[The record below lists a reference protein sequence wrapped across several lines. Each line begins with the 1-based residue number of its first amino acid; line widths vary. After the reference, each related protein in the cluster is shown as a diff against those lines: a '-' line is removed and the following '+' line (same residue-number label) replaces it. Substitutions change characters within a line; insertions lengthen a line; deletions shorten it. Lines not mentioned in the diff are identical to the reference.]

1 MWETIVANTGL
12 EVRTGERV
20 ENVVRDGDGFS
31 VQTAGS
37 AYRARRVVLAMGRRG
52 TPRRLGVPGEDL
64 DNVFYDI
71 VEMEAFAGRRV
82 LVVGGGDSAIES
94 AVGLANQEG
103 TAVTLAYR
111 GEAFTRIK
119 ERNQAKVD
127 DAIASGRV
135 RVLFHTVV
143 REIRS
148 DVVVL
153 DATDGESTIL
163 PNDDVIVRIGGEAP
177 FAFLERL
184 GVRIVQKDVPVAS
197 PAKAG

>member
-1 MWETIVANTGL
+1 
-12 EVRTGERV
+12 
-20 ENVVRDGDGFS
+20 
-31 VQTAGS
+31 
-37 AYRARRVVLAMGRRG
+37 MGRRG
-52 TPRRLGVPGEDL
+52 TPRRLDVPGEDL
-64 DNVFYDI
+64 DKVFYDI

-127 DAIASGRV
+127 GAIASGRV

-148 DVVVL
+148 DVVLL
-153 DATDGESTIL
+153 DAAGETAIL